1 MAEISVDAK
10 HIYSFFVLFL
20 FIVWILIVVSFFM
33 DYKRYSK
40 RLAGIF
46 QILKD
51 NKLLHDNDYQ
61 TLEMLGFW
69 GFGARVMVLFLIIKG
84 KKVKLTHTRWLEPE
98 ACQTLLKDFD
108 LAWVKNHGC
117 KVKLG
122 SVLLCILL
130 ILTLFGYDF

>member
-1 MAEISVDAK
+1 MNLKLIFSISVM
-10 HIYSFFVLFL
+10 FL
-20 FIVWILIVVSFFM
+20 FIIWLLIVFSFFM

-46 QILKD
+46 QLLKD

-69 GFGARVMVLFLIIKG
+69 GFGARVMVLFLIVKG
-84 KKVKLTHTRWLEPE
+84 KRVKLTHTRWLEPE
-98 ACQTLLKDFD
+98 ACQVLLRGVN
-108 LAWVKNHGC
+108 LAWVKNYGC
-117 KVKLG
+117 KVKIG

-130 ILTLFGYDF
+130 ILSFVGYKY

>member
-1 MAEISVDAK
+1 MDAK
-10 HIYSFFVLFL
+10 HIYSLFVLFL
-20 FIVWILIVVSFFM
+20 FIVWILIVVSFLM

-46 QILKD
+46 QLLKD
-51 NKLLHDNDYQ
+51 NRLLHDNDYQ

-69 GFGARVMVLFLIIKG
+69 GFGARVMVLFLILKG
-84 KKVKLTHTRWLEPE
+84 KRVKLTRTRWLEPE

-108 LAWVKNHGC
+108 LIWVKNYGC

-130 ILTLFGYDF
+130 ILSFVSYKY

>member
-1 MAEISVDAK
+1 MDAK
-10 HIYSFFVLFL
+10 HIYSLFVLFL

-46 QILKD
+46 QLLKD

-69 GFGARVMVLFLIIKG
+69 GFGARVMVLFLIVKG
-84 KKVKLTHTRWLEPE
+84 KRVKLTHTRWLEPE
-98 ACQTLLKDFD
+98 ACQILLRGVN
-108 LAWVKNHGC
+108 LTWVKNYGC

-122 SVLLCILL
+122 SGLLCILL
-130 ILTLFGYDF
+130 ILSFVGYKY

>member
-1 MAEISVDAK
+1 MDAK
-10 HIYSFFVLFL
+10 HIYSLFVLFL
-20 FIVWILIVVSFFM
+20 FIVWILIAVSFFM

-40 RLAGIF
+40 RLTCIF

-61 TLEMLGFW
+61 TLEMLGFY
-69 GFGARVMVLFLIIKG
+69 GFGARVMVLFLILKG
-84 KKVKLTHTRWLEPE
+84 KRVKLTHTRWLEPE

-108 LAWVKNHGC
+108 LAWVKNYGC

-122 SVLLCILL
+122 SILLCFLL
-130 ILTLFGYDF
+130 ILSFVGYKY

>member
-1 MAEISVDAK
+1 M
-10 HIYSFFVLFL
+10 FL
-20 FIVWILIVVSFFM
+20 FILWLLIVFSFFI
-33 DYKRYSK
+33 DFKKYSK
-40 RLAGIF
+40 KLSKVF

-69 GFGARVMVLFLIIKG
+69 GFGARVMVLFLILKG
-84 KKVKLTHTRWLEPE
+84 KRVKLTHTRWLEPE

-108 LAWVKNHGC
+108 LAWVKNYGC

-122 SVLLCILL
+122 SILLCFLL
-130 ILTLFGYDF
+130 ILSFVGYKY

>member
-1 MAEISVDAK
+1 MDAK
-10 HIYSFFVLFL
+10 HIYSLFVLFL

-46 QILKD
+46 QLLKD

-69 GFGARVMVLFLIIKG
+69 GFGARVMVLFLIVKG
-84 KKVKLTHTRWLEPE
+84 KRVKLTHTRWLEPE
-98 ACQTLLKDFD
+98 ACQVLLRGVN
-108 LAWVKNHGC
+108 LAWVKNYGC

-122 SVLLCILL
+122 SVLLCFLL
-130 ILTLFGYDF
+130 ILSFVGYSY

>member
-1 MAEISVDAK
+1 MDAK

-20 FIVWILIVVSFFM
+20 FIVWIVIVVSFFM

-69 GFGARVMVLFLIIKG
+69 GFGARVMVLFLILKG
-84 KKVKLTHTRWLEPE
+84 KRVKLTHTRWLEPE
-98 ACQTLLKDFD
+98 ACQVLLRGVN
-108 LAWVKNHGC
+108 LVWVKNHGC

-130 ILTLFGYDF
+130 ILTLFGYDY

>member
-1 MAEISVDAK
+1 MNLKLIFSISVM
-10 HIYSFFVLFL
+10 FL
-20 FIVWILIVVSFFM
+20 SILWLLIVVSFFM

-46 QILKD
+46 QLLKD

-69 GFGARVMVLFLIIKG
+69 GFGARVMVLFLIVKG
-84 KKVKLTHTRWLEPE
+84 KRVKLTHTRWLEPE
-98 ACQTLLKDFD
+98 ACQVLLRGVN
-108 LAWVKNHGC
+108 LAWVKNYGC

-130 ILTLFGYDF
+130 ILSFVGYKY